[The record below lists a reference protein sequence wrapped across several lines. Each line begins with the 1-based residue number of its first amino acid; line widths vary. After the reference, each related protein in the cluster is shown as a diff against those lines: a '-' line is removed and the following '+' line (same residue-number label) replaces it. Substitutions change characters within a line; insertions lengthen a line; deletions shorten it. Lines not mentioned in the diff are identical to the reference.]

1 MFLPA
6 GLPRSRDAS
15 RMTFDDQLRRAF
27 ETLTGRLHDEIS
39 RQVQTLVDELAASA
53 QAQRDQAVA
62 DAQAERD
69 QEVAGAQAERDQ
81 AVAEAQAERDR
92 AIADAKAERDQAV
105 AAALE
110 QQPVAVAAP
119 EPPAPT
125 EHGDDRAAPAQLLDA
140 IRAIDGAHTLT
151 GILDALVQSAAGEV
165 GRAAVLLVRNG
176 SYSSWRSIG
185 FDPPF
190 DRGQSVELPEGAP
203 VMPIA
208 IGGQAVAILYTE
220 TQNSELGTQNAENQS
235 SEAQNAESS
244 PNPALEILVRH
255 AARCLESVTAFKAA
269 RAALANGG
277 TNASGGGDEKSADE
291 DAAAR
296 RYARLLVAEI
306 RLYHES
312 DVMAGRRDRDLGS
325 RLGGE
330 IARARVLYEQ
340 RVPAPI
346 RQRADY
352 FHDELVRTLA
362 DGDPA
367 LLELRT

>member
-1 MFLPA
+1 M
-6 GLPRSRDAS
+6 
-15 RMTFDDQLRRAF
+15 
-27 ETLTGRLHDEIS
+27 
-39 RQVQTLVDELAASA
+39 
-53 QAQRDQAVA
+53 
-62 DAQAERD
+62 
-69 QEVAGAQAERDQ
+69 
-81 AVAEAQAERDR
+81 
-92 AIADAKAERDQAV
+92 
-105 AAALE
+105 
-110 QQPVAVAAP
+110 
-119 EPPAPT
+119 
-125 EHGDDRAAPAQLLDA
+125 
-140 IRAIDGAHTLT
+140 
-151 GILDALVQSAAGEV
+151 
-165 GRAAVLLVRNG
+165 LLVRDG
-176 SYSSWRSIG
+176 GYSSWRSIG

-208 IGGQAVAILYTE
+208 IGGQAVAVLYTG
-220 TQNSELGTQNAENQS
+220 TQNSELRTQNAEIQS
-235 SEAQNAESS
+235 SETQNPEPS

-277 TNASGGGDEKSADE
+277 TNASGGGDEASADA

-296 RYARLLVAEI
+296 RYARLLVSEI
-306 RLYHES
+306 KLYHES
-312 DVMAGRRDRDLGS
+312 DVMAGRRERDLGS

-362 DGDPA
+362 NGDPA